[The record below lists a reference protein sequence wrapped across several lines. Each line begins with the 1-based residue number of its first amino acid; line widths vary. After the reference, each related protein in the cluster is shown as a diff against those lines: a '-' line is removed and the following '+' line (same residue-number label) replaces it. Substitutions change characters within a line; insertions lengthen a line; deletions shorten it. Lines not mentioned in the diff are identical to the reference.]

1 MGLDTYLRFL
11 IALVLVVA
19 MIGALAWVVRR
30 FGWASRFVAPAGKK
44 RLSVLEVLPL
54 DGKRRLVPATTP
66 ALPLPEMTA
75 IDRTSTDYRVMALTT
90 GPHLVAYY
98 REQMRREGVIDS
110 EVLKTL
116 AGGVWVKVA
125 GLVITR
131 NGMELLWRRDSANAF
146 SA

>member
-54 DGKRRLVPATTP
+54 DGKRRLVLLRRDAAEHLILLGTDGDLLIETRIAAESAPATDFH
-66 ALPLPEMTA
+66 A
-75 IDRTSTDYRVMALTT
+75 IV
-90 GPHLVAYY
+90 
-98 REQMRREGVIDS
+98 EGS
-110 EVLKTL
+110 R
-116 AGGVWVKVA
+116 A
-125 GLVITR
+125 
-131 NGMELLWRRDSANAF
+131 
-146 SA
+146 